1 MVVFQMG
8 TRRLDAVF
16 LLLSYEL
23 VFDLSQL
30 IVLSLVTC
38 DLIGDFL
45 VFVQQLNDCFTGQVL
60 FVLFTLVLLLT
71 LHSFC
76 QLLQYFI
83 TILLTLLLKSLQ
95 RLLLQL
101 VLCHLFLFPS
111 ENLLCFSQDVINSF
125 G

>member
-1 MVVFQMG
+1 MG

-30 IVLSLVTC
+30 IVLSLVTR